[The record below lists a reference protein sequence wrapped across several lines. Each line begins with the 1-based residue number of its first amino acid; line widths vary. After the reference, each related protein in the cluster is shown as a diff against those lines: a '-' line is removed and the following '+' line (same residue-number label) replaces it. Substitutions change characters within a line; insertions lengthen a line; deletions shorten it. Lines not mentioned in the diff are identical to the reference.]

1 MEGGDRPTSRYCY
14 IHIEGSEI
22 ESEERMERGEEGDKL
37 HQKVEKITAD
47 RESMTEAQKRVNM
60 TDTGREQ
67 QRYRKGERMNL
78 IHLVQASNHGGFLAT

>member
-47 RESMTEAQKRVNM
+47 R
-60 TDTGREQ
+60 
-67 QRYRKGERMNL
+67 
-78 IHLVQASNHGGFLAT
+78 